1 LPTSLES
8 LAMSHQPS
16 FEAQILQHCYGTDRA
31 KLLQLLKKSRR
42 FKNDDKL
49 RLKLT
54 SSISASA
61 EKVATRQQHRPKS
74 QLDESLPFYQHQQEL
89 AEAIIANQVTI
100 VCGETGSGKT
110 TQLPQLCIDLGLADL
125 GMIGHTQPRR
135 IAAQSVC
142 NRIAEELKSEVGAAV
157 GYKIRFGDHTSS
169 KGYIKLMTDG
179 ILLAEVQ
186 NDRLLNQYSTIIIDE
201 AHERSLNIDLLL
213 GYIKQIL
220 PKRPDLKVIVTSATI
235 DPERFST
242 YFNDAPILNI
252 SGRTFPVEMRY
263 RAPSQ
268 DDRDYNQALIEAVE
282 ELTLAGKE
290 DILVF
295 FSGERQIREAAD
307 KLSKIFYKDY
317 DILPLYSRLSQ
328 GDQQRI
334 FQRHTKKR
342 IVLATNVA
350 ETSLTVPGI
359 RYVIDTGLARLSRY
373 SWRSRIQRLPIE
385 KISQA
390 SANQRSGRCGRTAP
404 GICIRLYDEDDF
416 DSRPEF
422 TEPEILR
429 TNLASVI
436 LQMDGLNLSSINAFD
451 FVESP
456 DSRLINDGYRL
467 LFELQ
472 ATDKDDQILKLGRE
486 IASLPVDP
494 RLAAM
499 LIRGQQLNCLSEAL
513 VIVSALSIQDP
524 RDSSVDN
531 RQAAQ
536 QKHVVWQDEHSDFL
550 FWINLWAELKQQQ
563 TDLSRN
569 QFSKWCKKQ
578 FLSYPRIREW
588 QDIHLQL
595 KQQLNRHF
603 EKGKNKFNTT
613 ESDPDTIH
621 RAIFAGIPSHIA
633 SFDGTD
639 TAKKQFQATRD
650 RQLLIFPGSGL
661 ARTTPKWIMAFSLI
675 ETTRLFAHGVARFNT
690 QWAMQDAVH
699 LHQYEHYDPHWQ
711 ARQGRAVA
719 FRNTRIYGLLIEGG
733 KRVNFATVDPVQAR
747 ELFIQR
753 ALVEG
758 DYRTSNPVVR
768 ANRQLIDHYQKQED
782 KHRRRDILISDLQLF
797 QFYDAILPAKI
808 VDAASFEAWFKQESK
823 DITDALLLT
832 EDSLVEQVIDEDD
845 GTGFPTELNLRD
857 QVLQLDYVFD
867 PASEFDGVTVRI
879 PLVLLN
885 QFQSS
890 DFDWLVPGLLK
901 QKIEGLLRSLPRLVR
916 KNFIPVTDFANAC
929 FDRLDSRR
937 GNLYQTLQESLH
949 RMTGVQVNRSDW
961 QLGQLDP
968 HLKMHY
974 WLEDHGDCLEQSHSL
989 ETLQEKFGSKANQHF
1004 EEQVQHDETLT
1015 QSGLTNWSFGDWKST
1030 VEIQQK
1036 GSVQQGQVI
1045 HSYPALVDY
1054 EKSVAIELYETTSD
1068 AQFYHATGIARLIYL
1083 QLSKTI
1089 KYLRKN
1095 LPKINETSLMYSAI
1109 ASKAELIEDL
1119 ILASI
1124 FDCFLNGQLP
1134 DSDQSFADCL
1144 AQNQNQ
1150 FIDHA
1155 NKLAELT
1162 HQVLTQYRASMSAI
1176 ASSSLPANH
1185 RSDMT
1190 EQCGHL
1196 VYDGFLRD
1204 LSMPN
1209 LSRLPAYFQAIL
1221 KRIANFKQGS
1231 TRIEEGHL
1239 QVRKFWAQYLQLSES
1254 ESTLNQADTT
1264 KLDQLRWIIEEFRM
1278 ASFAQPMKTKMPV
1291 SEKKVQALI
1300 SSIQRA

>member
-1 LPTSLES
+1 
-8 LAMSHQPS
+8 M
-16 FEAQILQHCYGTDRA
+16 
-31 KLLQLLKKSRR
+31 LQLLKKARR

-49 RLKLT
+49 RQKLT

-61 EKVATRQQHRPKS
+61 EKVTTRQQKRPKS
-74 QLDESLPFYQHQQEL
+74 QLDQSLPFYEHQQEL
-89 AEAIIANQVTI
+89 AEAITANQVTI

-110 TQLPQLCIDLGLADL
+110 TQLPQLCIDLGLADY

-142 NRIAEELKSEVGAAV
+142 NRIAEELKSDVGAAV

-169 KGYIKLMTDG
+169 NGYIKLMTDG

-235 DPERFST
+235 DPERFSN
-242 YFNDAPILNI
+242 YFNQAPILNI

-263 RAPSQ
+263 RAPAQ

-282 ELTLAGKE
+282 ELTKAGKE

-307 KLSKIFYKDY
+307 KLSKIFHKDY

-404 GICIRLYDEDDF
+404 GICIRLYDEEDF

-436 LQMDGLNLSSINAFD
+436 LQMDGLNLSTINAFD

-536 QKHVVWQDEHSDFL
+536 QKHAVWQDEHSDFL
-550 FWINLWAELKQQQ
+550 FWINLWTELKQQQ

-588 QDIHLQL
+588 QDIHHQL
-595 KQQLNRHF
+595 KQQLKQN
-603 EKGKNKFNTT
+603 KSKFNTT
-613 ESDPDTIH
+613 ESDPDSIH

-650 RQLLIFPGSGL
+650 RQVLVFPGSGL
-661 ARTTPKWIMAFSLI
+661 ARKTPKWIMAFSLI

-690 QWAMQDAVH
+690 QWAMQDATH
-699 LHQYEHYDPHWQ
+699 LHQYDHYDPHWQ
-711 ARQGRAVA
+711 AKQGRVAA
-719 FRNTRIYGLLIEGG
+719 FRNTRIYGLLIEGS
-733 KRVNFATVDPVQAR
+733 KRVNFAAVDPVQAR

-758 DYRTSNPVVR
+758 DYRTSNPVIR
-768 ANRQLIDHYQKQED
+768 ANRQLINHYQKQED
-782 KHRRRDILISDLQLF
+782 KHRRRDILISDQQLF
-797 QFYDAILPAKI
+797 QFYDAQLPAQI
-808 VDAASFEAWFKQESK
+808 VDAPSFEAWFKKQPK
-823 DITDALLLT
+823 DTTDALLLT
-832 EDSLVEQVIDEDD
+832 EDSLVEQVPDEDNSA
-845 GTGFPTELNLRD
+845 GFPTELNVRN

-901 QKIEGLLRSLPRLVR
+901 QKIEALLRSLPRLIR
-916 KNFIPVTDFANAC
+916 KNFIPVSDFADAC
-929 FDRLDSRR
+929 FERLESPVGR
-937 GNLYQTLQESLH
+937 GNLYQILQEALY
-949 RMTGVQVNRSDW
+949 RMTGVQVNQSDW
-961 QLGQLDP
+961 QLHQLDS
-968 HLKMHY
+968 HLQMHY
-974 WLEDHGDCLEQSHSL
+974 WLEDRGDCLSQSHSL
-989 ETLQEKFGSKANQHF
+989 ENLQEKFGDKANQHF
-1004 EEQVQHDETLT
+1004 EQQVQHDETLT
-1015 QSGLTNWSFGDWKST
+1015 QSGLTNWNFGDWKST
-1030 VEIQQK
+1030 VEIQQMD
-1036 GSVQQGQVI
+1036 SANQSINQAQVI

-1054 EKSVAIELYETTSD
+1054 EESVAIELYETPSD

-1083 QLSKTI
+1083 QLSQTI

-1095 LPKINETSLMYSAI
+1095 LPKINQSALMYSAI

-1119 ILASI
+1119 IMASI
-1124 FDCFLNGQLP
+1124 FDCFLSGQLP
-1134 DSDQSFADCL
+1134 NSDQSFADCL
-1144 AQNQNQ
+1144 KKNQNQ

-1155 NKLAELT
+1155 NKLAEVT
-1162 HQVLTQYRASMSAI
+1162 HQVLSSYRSAI
-1176 ASSSLPANH
+1176 SAINDSKLPSSH
-1185 RSDMT
+1185 CTDMN
-1190 EQCGHL
+1190 EQCENL

-1204 LSMPN
+1204 VSMVN
-1209 LSRLPAYFQAIL
+1209 LSRMSAYFQAIQ
-1221 KRIANFKQGS
+1221 KRINNFKPDS
-1231 TRIEEGHL
+1231 TRIEQEYL
-1239 QVRKFWAQYLQLSES
+1239 SVRKFWALYLKLSE
-1254 ESTLNQADTT
+1254 NAQDNID
-1264 KLDQLRWIIEEFRM
+1264 KIYQLRWMIEEFRI
-1278 ASFAQPMKTKMPV
+1278 ASFAQPMKTKVPV
-1291 SEKKVQALI
+1291 SEKKLQTLI
-1300 SSIQRA
+1300 TSIELSS

>member
-1 LPTSLES
+1 
-8 LAMSHQPS
+8 M
-16 FEAQILQHCYGTDRA
+16 
-31 KLLQLLKKSRR
+31 LQLLNKAQR

-49 RLKLT
+49 KHRLA
-54 SSISASA
+54 SSISASID
-61 EKVATRQQHRPKS
+61 KVASRQQQRPQS
-74 QLDESLPFYQHQQEL
+74 QLDQSLPFYDHRQEL
-89 AEAIIANQVTI
+89 ADAITANQVTI

-110 TQLPQLCIDLGLADL
+110 TQLPQLCIDLGLADA

-220 PKRPDLKVIVTSATI
+220 PKRHDLKVIVTSATI

-263 RAPSQ
+263 RAPAQ
-268 DDRDYNQALIEAVE
+268 DDRDYNQALVEAVE
-282 ELTLAGKE
+282 ELTKAGKE

-307 KLSKIFYKDY
+307 KLSKIFHKDY

-404 GICIRLYDEDDF
+404 GICIRLYDEEDF

-436 LQMDGLNLSSINAFD
+436 LQMDGLNLSSINTFD

-550 FWINLWAELKQQQ
+550 FWIKLWAELKRQQK
-563 TDLSRN
+563 DLSRN

-588 QDIHLQL
+588 QDIHHQL

-603 EKGKNKFNTT
+603 EKGENTFNTT
-613 ESDPDTIH
+613 EADPDSIH

-661 ARTTPKWIMAFSLI
+661 ARKTPKWIMAFALI

-690 QWAMQDAVH
+690 QWAMQDALH
-699 LHQYEHYDPHWQ
+699 LHQYDHYDPHWQ
-711 ARQGRAVA
+711 ARQGRVAA

-758 DYRTSNPVVR
+758 DYRTSNPMVR

-782 KHRRRDILISDLQLF
+782 KHRRRDILISDQQLF
-797 QFYDAILPAKI
+797 QFYGEQLPAKI
-808 VDAASFEAWFKQESK
+808 VDAPSFEAWFKLQSK

-832 EDSLVEQVIDEDD
+832 EDSLVEQVLDEDNS
-845 GTGFPTELNLRD
+845 TGFPTELNLRN

-901 QKIEGLLRSLPRLVR
+901 QKIEALLRSLPRLIR
-916 KNFIPVTDFANAC
+916 KNFIPVSDFANAC
-929 FDRLDSRR
+929 YARIDDSGSR
-937 GNLYQTLQESLH
+937 GNLYQTLQQALH
-949 RMTGVQVNRSDW
+949 RMTGVEVNESDW
-961 QLGQLDP
+961 QHHQLDS
-968 HLKMHY
+968 HLQMHF
-974 WLEDHGDCLEQSHSL
+974 WLEDRGDCLEQSHSL
-989 ETLQEKFGSKANQHF
+989 EKLQEKFGNKANQHF
-1004 EEQVQHDETLT
+1004 EQEVQHDETLT
-1015 QSGLTNWSFGDWKST
+1015 KSGLSNWNFGDWKSM

-1036 GSVQQGQVI
+1036 DSHNQGQVI
-1045 HSYPALVDY
+1045 YSYPALVDY
-1054 EKSVAIELYETTSD
+1054 EKSVAIELYETPSD
-1068 AQFYHATGIARLIYL
+1068 AQFYHATGVARLIYL
-1083 QLSKTI
+1083 QLSQTI

-1124 FDCFLNGQLP
+1124 FDCFLNSQLP

-1144 AQNQNQ
+1144 AQNKDQ

-1155 NKLAELT
+1155 NKLAQLT
-1162 HQVLTQYRASMSAI
+1162 HQVLTQYRAAMSAI
-1176 ASSSLPANH
+1176 ASTSLPANH

-1190 EQCGHL
+1190 EQCANL

-1204 LSMPN
+1204 VSILN
-1209 LSRLPAYFQAIL
+1209 LSRLPAYFQAIQ
-1221 KRIANFKQGS
+1221 KRIANFKPGS

-1239 QVRKFWAQYLQLSES
+1239 LVRKFWEQYLQLSES
-1254 ESTLNQADTT
+1254 ETLLKQADTK
-1264 KLDQLRWIIEEFRM
+1264 KLEQFRWMIEEFRM
-1278 ASFAQPMKTKMPV
+1278 ACFAQPMKTRMPV
-1291 SEKKVQALI
+1291 SEKKLQVLI
-1300 SSIQRA
+1300 ASIQMPGRPG

>member
-1 LPTSLES
+1 MRMANKTDLIKKDEAYKEKLQIAIATSI
-8 LAMSHQPS
+8 QKV
-16 FEAQILQHCYGTDRA
+16 IL
-31 KLLQLLKKSRR
+31 
-42 FKNDDKL
+42 
-49 RLKLT
+49 
-54 SSISASA
+54 
-61 EKVATRQQHRPKS
+61 RQQQKPKS
-74 QLDESLPFYQHQQEL
+74 QLDQSLPFYQHQQE
-89 AEAIIANQVTI
+89 ITDTITANQVTI
-100 VCGETGSGKT
+100 ICGETGSGKT
-110 TQLPQLCIDLGLADL
+110 TQLPQLCIDHGLADF

-142 NRIAEELKSEVGAAV
+142 NRIAEELKTEVGKAV
-157 GYKIRFGDHTSS
+157 GYKIRFGDHTSAD
-169 KGYIKLMTDG
+169 GYIKLMTDG

-235 DPERFST
+235 DPERFAS
-242 YFNDAPILNI
+242 YFSDAPILNI

-263 RAPSQ
+263 RAPAQ
-268 DDRDYNQALIEAVE
+268 DDRDYNQALVEAVE

-307 KLSKIFYKDY
+307 KLSKIFHKDY

-328 GDQQRI
+328 SDQQRI
-334 FQRHTKKR
+334 FQRHTKRR

-436 LQMDGLNLSSINAFD
+436 LQMDGLNLGSINAFD

-467 LFELQ
+467 LFELK
-472 ATDKDDQILKLGRE
+472 ATDKDDQILPLGRE

-499 LIRGQQLNCLSEAL
+499 LIRAQHLSCLSEVL

-550 FWINLWAELKQQQ
+550 FWCNLWTEMKTQQAE
-563 TDLSRN
+563 LSRN

-588 QDIHLQL
+588 QDIHYQL
-595 KQQLNRHF
+595 KQQL
-603 EKGKNKFNTT
+603 KQNKATFNTS
-613 ESDPDTIH
+613 ESAPDSIH
-621 RAIFAGIPSHIA
+621 RAIFSGVPSHIA
-633 SFDGTD
+633 SFDSAEGN
-639 TAKKQFQATRD
+639 KGQFQATRD
-650 RQLLIFPGSGL
+650 RQLLIFPGSNL
-661 ARTTPKWIMAFSLI
+661 ARKTPKWIMAFALI

-690 QWAMQDAVH
+690 LWAMQDATH
-699 LHQYEHYDPHWQ
+699 LHQYDYYDPHWQ
-711 ARQGRAVA
+711 ARQGRVAA

-733 KRVNFATVDPVQAR
+733 KRINFAAIDPVQAR

-758 DYRTSNPVVR
+758 DYRTSNPAIR
-768 ANRQLIDHYQKQED
+768 ANRQLIDHYQQQED
-782 KHRRRDILISDLQLF
+782 KHRRRDILISDPQLF
-797 QFYDAILPAKI
+797 QFYDQQLPVQI
-808 VDAASFEAWFKQESK
+808 VDAPSFEAWFKKQPK
-823 DITDALLLT
+823 QTTDQLLLT
-832 EDSLVEQVIDEDD
+832 EESLVEQVPEEDSAA
-845 GTGFPTELNLRD
+845 GFPTELKVHN
-857 QVLQLDYVFD
+857 QTLQLDYLFD

-901 QKIEGLLRSLPRLVR
+901 QKIEALLRSLPRLIR
-916 KNFIPVTDFANAC
+916 KNFIPVSDFAEAC
-929 FDRLDSRR
+929 FQRLDNN
-937 GNLYQTLQESLH
+937 GNLFQELQEALH
-949 RMTGVQVNRSDW
+949 RMTGVRVSLSDW
-961 QLGQLDP
+961 QFEQLDQ
-968 HLKMHY
+968 HFKMHY
-974 WLEDHGDCLEQSHSL
+974 WLEDHGECLMQSHSL
-989 ETLQEKFGSKANQHF
+989 EALQQSYGSKANQNF
-1004 EEQVQHDETLT
+1004 EQQVQHEESLAR
-1015 QSGLTNWSFGDWKST
+1015 SGLSNWDFGDWLST
-1030 VEIQQK
+1030 VEIQQNDS
-1036 GSVQQGQVI
+1036 GSKSGNSNNAQLI
-1045 HSYPALVDY
+1045 YAYPALVDY
-1054 EKSVAIELYETTSD
+1054 EDSVSIELYETASD
-1068 AQFYHATGIARLIYL
+1068 AQFYHSTGIARLIFL
-1083 QLSKTI
+1083 QLLQTI

-1095 LPKINETSLMYSAI
+1095 FPKINESALMYSAI
-1109 ASKAELIEDL
+1109 ATKAELIEDM

-1124 FDCFLNGQLP
+1124 FDCFLSGELP
-1134 DSDQSFADCL
+1134 VSNQSFADCL
-1144 AQNQNQ
+1144 KKNESQ

-1155 NKLAELT
+1155 NKLAEVT
-1162 HQVLTQYRASMSAI
+1162 HQALSHYRAAISAI
-1176 ASSSLPANH
+1176 NDSKLPVSH
-1185 RSDMT
+1185 REDMH
-1190 EQCGHL
+1190 EQCENL

-1204 LSMPN
+1204 MSMSS
-1209 LSRLPAYFQAIL
+1209 LSRLPAYFQAIQ
-1221 KRIANFKQGS
+1221 KRISNFKPGS
-1231 TRIEEGHL
+1231 SQIEELHML
-1239 QVRKFWAQYLQLSES
+1239 VRKFWQRYVELAEKEQI
-1254 ESTLNQADTT
+1254 DTA
-1264 KLDQLRWIIEEFRM
+1264 KLDQLRWMIEEYRM
-1278 ASFAQPMKTKMPV
+1278 ACFAQPMKTKMPV
-1291 SEKKVQALI
+1291 SEKKLNTLFT
-1300 SSIQRA
+1300 SIEQL

>member
-1 LPTSLES
+1 
-8 LAMSHQPS
+8 MSHQPS
-16 FEAQILQHCYGTDRA
+16 FESQILQHCYGSDRA
-31 KLLQLLKKSRR
+31 KLLQLLKKARR
-42 FKNDDKL
+42 FKNDDKFRQAL
-49 RLKLT
+49 V
-54 SSISASA
+54 SSIQASTETVKA
-61 EKVATRQQHRPKS
+61 RHQQRPQS
-74 QLDESLPFYQHQQEL
+74 QLDQSLPFYDHQQEL
-89 AEAIIANQVTI
+89 AEAITANQVII

-110 TQLPQLCIDLGLADL
+110 TQLPQLCIDLGLADY

-157 GYKIRFGDHTSS
+157 GYKIRFGDHSSS

-186 NDRLLNQYSTIIIDE
+186 NDRLLNQYSPIIIDE

-213 GYIKQIL
+213 GYIKLIL
-220 PKRPDLKVIVTSATI
+220 AKRPDLKVIVTSATI
-235 DPERFST
+235 DPERFSN
-242 YFNDAPILNI
+242 YFNQAPILNI

-263 RAPSQ
+263 RAPAQ
-268 DDRDYNQALIEAVE
+268 DDRDQNQALVEAVE

-307 KLSKIFYKDY
+307 KLSKIFHQDY

-404 GICIRLYDEDDF
+404 GICIRLYEEEDF
-416 DSRPEF
+416 NSRTEF

-472 ATDKDDQILKLGRE
+472 ATDKDDRILKLGRE

-531 RQAAQ
+531 RQSAQ
-536 QKHVVWQDEHSDFL
+536 QKHAVWQDEHSDFL
-550 FWINLWAELKQQQ
+550 FWINLWSELKQQQ
-563 TDLSRN
+563 TELSRN

-588 QDIHLQL
+588 QDIHSQL
-595 KQQLNRHF
+595 KQQLKRHF
-603 EKGKNKFNTT
+603 APEKNGFNTT
-613 ESDPDTIH
+613 ESNADSIH

-661 ARTTPKWIMAFSLI
+661 ARKTPQWIMAFSLI

-690 QWAMQDAVH
+690 QWAMQDASH

-711 ARQGRAVA
+711 ARQGRVAA

-733 KRVNFATVDPVQAR
+733 KRVNFATIDPVQSR
-747 ELFIQR
+747 KLFIQR

-758 DYRTSNPVVR
+758 DYRTTNPVIR

-782 KHRRRDILISDLQLF
+782 KHRRRDILISDQQLF
-797 QFYDAILPAKI
+797 HFYDQQLPAQI
-808 VDAASFEAWFKQESK
+808 VDAPNFETWFKQQPK
-823 DITDALLLT
+823 DTRGLLLLT
-832 EDSLVEQVIDEDD
+832 EDSLVEEVIDEDD
-845 GTGFPTELNLRD
+845 GTGFPTELNVRN

-885 QFQSS
+885 QFKSS

-916 KNFIPVTDFANAC
+916 KNFIPVSDFAVAC
-929 FDRLDSRR
+929 FERLNAPDGRE
-937 GNLYQTLQESLH
+937 NLYQTLQKSLH
-949 RMTGVQVNRSDW
+949 QMTGVQVKESDW
-961 QLGQLDP
+961 QLHQLDP
-968 HLKMHY
+968 HLQMHY
-974 WLEDHGDCLEQSHSL
+974 WLEDCGDCLEQSHSL
-989 ETLQEKFGSKANQHF
+989 EALQEKFGNQANQHF
-1004 EEQVQHDETLT
+1004 EQQVQHDETLT
-1015 QSGLTNWSFGDWKST
+1015 QSGLTNWDFGDWSST

-1036 GSVQQGQVI
+1036 DSVNQGQMI
-1045 HSYPALVDY
+1045 YSYPALVDY
-1054 EKSVAIELYETTSD
+1054 EDSVAIELYETSTD
-1068 AQFYHATGIARLIYL
+1068 AAFYHATGIARLIYL
-1083 QLSKTI
+1083 QLSQTI

-1095 LPKINETSLMYSAI
+1095 LPKIDQSSLMYSAI
-1109 ASKAELIEDL
+1109 ASKSELIEDL

-1124 FDCFLNGQLP
+1124 FDCFLNAQLP
-1134 DSDQSFADCL
+1134 DSDQSFSNCL
-1144 AQNQNQ
+1144 TQNQNQ

-1155 NKLAELT
+1155 NQLAELT
-1162 HQVLTQYRASMSAI
+1162 HQVLTQYRVAMNAI
-1176 ASSSLPANH
+1176 ANSSLPANH

-1190 EQCGHL
+1190 EQCGNL

-1204 LSMPN
+1204 VSISN
-1209 LSRLPAYFQAIL
+1209 LSRLPAYFQAIQ
-1221 KRIANFKQGS
+1221 KRITNFKMGS
-1231 TRIEEGHL
+1231 ARIEEGHL
-1239 QVRKFWAQYLQLSES
+1239 LIRKFWNQYLHLSES
-1254 ESTLNQADTT
+1254 ESPLNQDDIT
-1264 KLDQLRWIIEEFRM
+1264 KIDQLRWMIEEFRM
-1278 ASFAQPMKTKMPV
+1278 ASFAQPMKTKTPV
-1291 SEKKVQALI
+1291 SEKKLLTLI
-1300 SSIQRA
+1300 ASIQVPGRPR

>member
-1 LPTSLES
+1 
-8 LAMSHQPS
+8 MSHQLS

-42 FKNDDKL
+42 FKNDEKL
-49 RLKLT
+49 RKTLT
-54 SSISASA
+54 SLISASA
-61 EKVATRQQHRPKS
+61 EKVAARQQQRPKS
-74 QLDESLPFYQHQQEL
+74 QLDQSLPFYDHQQEL
-89 AEAIIANQVTI
+89 AEAIATNQVTI

-235 DPERFST
+235 DPERFSN
-242 YFNDAPILNI
+242 YFNQAPILNI

-263 RAPSQ
+263 RAPAQ
-268 DDRDYNQALIEAVE
+268 DDRDYNQALVEAVE
-282 ELTLAGKE
+282 ELTQAGKE

-307 KLSKIFYKDY
+307 KLSKIFHQDY

-404 GICIRLYDEDDF
+404 GICIRLYDEEDF
-416 DSRPEF
+416 NSRAEF

-456 DSRLINDGYRL
+456 DSRLVNDGYRL

-472 ATDKDDQILKLGRE
+472 ATDKDDQILTLGRE

-499 LIRGQQLNCLSEAL
+499 LIRGQQLDCLSEAL

-536 QKHVVWQDEHSDFL
+536 QKHAVWQDEHSDFL

-569 QFSKWCKKQ
+569 QFPKWCKKQ

-588 QDIHLQL
+588 QDIHSQL
-595 KQQLNRHF
+595 KQQLKQR
-603 EKGKNKFNTT
+603 KSKFNTT
-613 ESDPDTIH
+613 ESDPDLIH

-661 ARTTPKWIMAFSLI
+661 ARKTPKWIMAFSLI

-711 ARQGRAVA
+711 ARQGRVAA

-733 KRVNFATVDPVQAR
+733 KRVNFAAIDPVQAR

-797 QFYDAILPAKI
+797 QFYDAQLPPKI
-808 VDAASFEAWFKQESK
+808 VDAPSFEAWFKQEPK
-823 DITDALLLT
+823 ATNDLLLLT

-845 GTGFPTELNLRD
+845 GTGFPTELNLRN

-890 DFDWLVPGLLK
+890 DFDWLVPGLLR
-901 QKIEGLLRSLPRLVR
+901 QKIEGLLRSLPRLIR
-916 KNFIPVTDFANAC
+916 KNFIPVSDFANAC
-929 FDRLDSRR
+929 FARIVESGSK

-949 RMTGVQVNRSDW
+949 RMTGVQVKRSDW
-961 QLGQLDP
+961 QLHQLDS
-968 HLKMHY
+968 HFQMHY
-974 WLEDHGDCLEQSHSL
+974 WLEDRGDCLAQSHSL
-989 ETLQEKFGSKANQHF
+989 EALQEKFGNQANQHF

-1015 QSGLTNWSFGDWKST
+1015 QSGLTNWDFGDWRST

-1036 GSVQQGQVI
+1036 GSANQGQVI

-1054 EKSVAIELYETTSD
+1054 EDSVAIELYETVSD
-1068 AQFYHATGIARLIYL
+1068 AQFYHTTGIARLIYL
-1083 QLSKTI
+1083 QLSQTI

-1095 LPKINETSLMYSAI
+1095 LPKINQSALMYSAI

-1124 FDCFLNGQLP
+1124 FDCFLNGPLP
-1134 DSDQSFADCL
+1134 DSDQSFAACL

-1162 HQVLTQYRASMSAI
+1162 HQVLIQYRAAMSDL
-1176 ASSSLPANH
+1176 ASASIPASH
-1185 RSDMT
+1185 RSDIA
-1190 EQCGHL
+1190 EQCENL

-1204 LSMPN
+1204 DLSIAN
-1209 LSRLPAYFQAIL
+1209 LSRLPAYFQAIQ
-1221 KRIANFKQGS
+1221 KRIVNFKLGS
-1231 TRIEEGHL
+1231 TRIEEAHL
-1239 QVRKFWAQYLQLSES
+1239 LVRKFWAEYLQLSQS
-1254 ESTLNQADTT
+1254 ESPLEQPDATQ
-1264 KLDQLRWIIEEFRM
+1264 LDQLRWMIEEFRI

-1291 SEKKVQALI
+1291 SEKKLHTLI
-1300 SSIQRA
+1300 TSIKVPGQPR

>member
-1 LPTSLES
+1 
-8 LAMSHQPS
+8 MSPQPS
-16 FEAQILQHCYGTDRA
+16 FESQILQHCFGADRP
-31 KLLQLLKKSRR
+31 KLQQLLKKTRR
-42 FKNDDKL
+42 NKTDKAL
-49 RLKLT
+49 NQRLV
-54 SSISASA
+54 SAITAST
-61 EKVATRQQHRPKS
+61 EKVALRQQQKPDSR
-74 QLDESLPFYQHQQEL
+74 LDQSLPFYDHRQEL
-89 AEAIIANQVTI
+89 SDAIMANQVII

-110 TQLPQLCIDLGLADL
+110 TQLPQLCIDLGLANF

-142 NRIAEELKSEVGAAV
+142 NRIAEELQTEVAAAV
-157 GYKIRFGDHTSS
+157 GYKIRFGDHTSAN
-169 KGYIKLMTDG
+169 GYIKLMTDG

-186 NDRLLNQYSTIIIDE
+186 NDRLLDQYSTIIIDE

-242 YFNDAPILNI
+242 YFDKAPILNI

-263 RAPSQ
+263 RAPAQ
-268 DDRDYNQALIEAVE
+268 DDRDYNLALIDAVE
-282 ELTLAGKE
+282 ELSKVGKE

-307 KLSKIFYKDY
+307 KLSKIYAKDY

-328 GDQQRI
+328 GEQQRI
-334 FQRHTKKR
+334 FQRHTKRR

-436 LQMDGLNLSSINAFD
+436 LQMDGLDLGSINAFD

-472 ATDKDDQILKLGRE
+472 ATDRNDQILKLGRE

-499 LIRGQQLNCLSEAL
+499 LIRAQALNCLNEVL

-524 RDSSVDN
+524 RDSSVEN

-550 FWINLWAELKQQQ
+550 FWTNLWAEIQQQ
-563 TDLSRN
+563 QADLSRN
-569 QFSKWCKKQ
+569 QFSRWCKKQ

-588 QDIHLQL
+588 QDIHHQLRQQL
-595 KQQLNRHF
+595 KQ
-603 EKGKNKFNTT
+603 NKSQINPA
-613 ESDPDTIH
+613 EADPDAIH

-633 SFDGTD
+633 SFDGE
-639 TAKKQFQATRD
+639 KQFQATRD

-661 ARTTPKWIMAFSLI
+661 ARKTPKWIMAFSLI

-690 QWAMQDAVH
+690 LWAMQDAAH
-699 LHQYEHYDPHWQ
+699 LHQYDYYDPHWQ
-711 ARQGRAVA
+711 ARQGRVAA

-733 KRVNFATVDPVQAR
+733 KRINFATIDPRQAR

-758 DYRTSNPVVR
+758 DYRTSNDVIR
-768 ANRQLIDHYQKQED
+768 ANRQLIDHYQHQED
-782 KHRRRDILISDLQLF
+782 KHRRRDILISDRQLF
-797 QFYDAILPAKI
+797 EFYDQQLPAQIADAPSFESWCKKQPKDI
-808 VDAASFEAWFKQESK
+808 VDS
-823 DITDALLLT
+823 LRLT
-832 EDSLVEQVIDEDD
+832 EKNLVEQAPEEDSSA
-845 GTGFPTELNLRD
+845 GFPTTLNLRN
-857 QVLQLDYVFD
+857 QVLQLDYMFD
-867 PASEFDGVTVRI
+867 PSNEFDGVTVRI
-879 PLVLLN
+879 PLLLLN
-885 QFQSS
+885 QFQPS
-890 DFDWLVPGLLK
+890 DFDRLVPGLLK
-901 QKIEGLLRSLPRLVR
+901 QKIEALLRSLPRLIR
-916 KNFIPVTDFANAC
+916 KNFIPVSDFAEAC
-929 FDRLDSRR
+929 FQRISNS
-937 GNLYQTLQESLH
+937 GNLYHQLADALQ
-949 RMTGVQVNRSDW
+949 RMTGVQVSASSW
-961 QLGQLDP
+961 QLDQLD
-968 HLKMHY
+968 HHFKMHY
-974 WLEDHGDCLEQSHSL
+974 WLEDAGKCIAQSHDL
-989 ETLQEKFGSKANQHF
+989 EALQQAHGNQANEHF
-1004 EEQVQHDETLT
+1004 EQQVQHEETLT
-1015 QSGLTNWSFGDWKST
+1015 QSGLNDWNFGDWKAT
-1030 VEIQQK
+1030 VEIQDK
-1036 GSVQQGQVI
+1036 NSVNQGQVI
-1045 HSYPALVDY
+1045 YAYPALVDY
-1054 EKSVAIELYETTSD
+1054 ETSVAIELYETQTD
-1068 AQFYHATGIARLIYL
+1068 ASFYHATGIARLIYL
-1083 QLSKTI
+1083 QLLPTI

-1095 LPKINETSLMYSAI
+1095 LPKIDQTALMYSAI
-1109 ASKAELIEDL
+1109 ASKAELVEDM

-1124 FDCFLNGQLP
+1124 FDCFLRDELP
-1134 DSDQSFADCL
+1134 NSDQSFADCL
-1144 AQNQNQ
+1144 KQNEKQ
-1150 FIDHA
+1150 FIEHA
-1155 NKLAELT
+1155 NKLAEAT
-1162 HQVLTQYRASMSAI
+1162 HQNLVAYRGVI
-1176 ASSSLPANH
+1176 ASIGKLKLPAEH
-1185 RSDMT
+1185 RADIQQ
-1190 EQCGHL
+1190 QCEHL

-1204 LSMPN
+1204 VTMSN
-1209 LSRLPAYFQAIL
+1209 LSRMPAYFQAIQ
-1221 KRIANFKQGS
+1221 KRIDNYKSGS
-1231 TRIEEGHL
+1231 NRIEQSHVL
-1239 QVRKFWAQYLQLSES
+1239 VRKFWTKYLKLAANDQSNADK
-1254 ESTLNQADTT
+1254 LN
-1264 KLDQLRWIIEEFRM
+1264 QLRWMIEEFRI
-1278 ASFAQPMKTKMPV
+1278 ACFAQPMKTKTPV
-1291 SEKKVQALI
+1291 SEKKIEQVIAAI
-1300 SSIQRA
+1300 EAH

>member
-1 LPTSLES
+1 
-8 LAMSHQPS
+8 MSHQLS

-42 FKNDDKL
+42 FKNDEKL
-49 RLKLT
+49 RKTLT
-54 SSISASA
+54 SLISASA
-61 EKVATRQQHRPKS
+61 EKVATRQQQRPKS
-74 QLDESLPFYQHQQEL
+74 QLDQSLPFYDHQQEL
-89 AEAIIANQVTI
+89 AEAIATNQVTI

-235 DPERFST
+235 DPERFSN
-242 YFNDAPILNI
+242 YFNQAPILNI

-263 RAPSQ
+263 RAPAQ
-268 DDRDYNQALIEAVE
+268 DDRDYNQALVEAVE
-282 ELTLAGKE
+282 ELTQAGKE

-307 KLSKIFYKDY
+307 KLSKIFHQDY

-404 GICIRLYDEDDF
+404 GICIRLYDEEDF
-416 DSRPEF
+416 NSRAEF

-456 DSRLINDGYRL
+456 DSRLVNDGYRL

-472 ATDKDDQILKLGRE
+472 ATDKDDQILTLGRE

-499 LIRGQQLNCLSEAL
+499 LIRGQQLDCLSEAL

-536 QKHVVWQDEHSDFL
+536 QKHAVWQDEHSDFL

-569 QFSKWCKKQ
+569 QFPKWCKKQ

-588 QDIHLQL
+588 QDIHSQL
-595 KQQLNRHF
+595 KQQLKQR
-603 EKGKNKFNTT
+603 KSKFNTT
-613 ESDPDTIH
+613 ESDPDLIH

-661 ARTTPKWIMAFSLI
+661 ARKTPKWIMAFSLI

-711 ARQGRAVA
+711 ARQGRVAA

-733 KRVNFATVDPVQAR
+733 KRVNFAAIDPVQAR

-797 QFYDAILPAKI
+797 QFYDAQLPPKI
-808 VDAASFEAWFKQESK
+808 VDAPSFEAWFKQEPK
-823 DITDALLLT
+823 ATNDLLLLT

-845 GTGFPTELNLRD
+845 GTGFPTELNLRN

-890 DFDWLVPGLLK
+890 DFDWLVPGLLR
-901 QKIEGLLRSLPRLVR
+901 QKIEGLLRSLPRLIR
-916 KNFIPVTDFANAC
+916 KNFIPVSDFANAC
-929 FDRLDSRR
+929 FARIVESGSK

-949 RMTGVQVNRSDW
+949 RMTGVQVKRSDW
-961 QLGQLDP
+961 QLHQLDS
-968 HLKMHY
+968 HFQMHY
-974 WLEDHGDCLEQSHSL
+974 WLEDRGDCLAQSHSL
-989 ETLQEKFGSKANQHF
+989 EALQEKFGNQANQHF

-1015 QSGLTNWSFGDWKST
+1015 QSGLTNWDFGDWRST

-1036 GSVQQGQVI
+1036 GSANQGQVI

-1054 EKSVAIELYETTSD
+1054 EDSVAIELYETVSD
-1068 AQFYHATGIARLIYL
+1068 AQFYHTTGIARLIYL
-1083 QLSKTI
+1083 QLSQTI

-1095 LPKINETSLMYSAI
+1095 LPKINQSALMYSAI

-1124 FDCFLNGQLP
+1124 FDCFLNGPLP
-1134 DSDQSFADCL
+1134 DSDQSFAACL

-1162 HQVLTQYRASMSAI
+1162 HQVLIQYRAAMSDL
-1176 ASSSLPANH
+1176 ASASIPASH
-1185 RSDMT
+1185 RSDIA
-1190 EQCGHL
+1190 EQCENL

-1204 LSMPN
+1204 DLSIAN
-1209 LSRLPAYFQAIL
+1209 LSRLPAYFQAIQ
-1221 KRIANFKQGS
+1221 KRIVNFKQGS
-1231 TRIEEGHL
+1231 TRIEEAHL
-1239 QVRKFWAQYLQLSES
+1239 LVRKFWAEYLQLSQS
-1254 ESTLNQADTT
+1254 ESPLEQPDATQ
-1264 KLDQLRWIIEEFRM
+1264 LDQLRWMIEEFRI

-1291 SEKKVQALI
+1291 SEKKLHTLI
-1300 SSIQRA
+1300 TSIKVPGQPR